1 MSRRG
6 KVVIGLA
13 LLAGAALTVV
23 GALRLRGNEA
33 TGAPAATVTA
43 RRRVFSSTV
52 VATGAV
58 KPQMGAEVRVGA
70 RISGRVLRLHANIRD
85 EVKKGQVLAELEH
98 AELDA
103 IVAERQADLTAAE
116 VRLASVA
123 ALAPREFDRA
133 QAEVDRWRATV
144 ALASKDL
151 KRQENLLRQEFI
163 AQQTR
168 DQAEE
173 RLLVARA
180 QLVTVEKS
188 LDLARTQRGQD
199 DRQQRA
205 EVNRARAV
213 LANSKAQL
221 AYTVITAPLSGVV
234 GSVSTQEGETVAAG
248 LNAPTFLTIVDLSRL
263 QVDAYIDEVDIG
275 KIKIGGKAT
284 FTVDAFPA
292 TEFEARVMAIYPKA
306 FVQDNVVKY
315 VAALDISTA
324 YAGRLRP
331 EMTAAVVLQLEARTV
346 LAVPAKAVR
355 RERGRTLVYVSR
367 SGQPEAQEVRLGW
380 KDGPW
385 TEISGGLAEGQEVL
399 VDAPVDVQATR
410 KE

>member
-1 MSRRG
+1 
-6 KVVIGLA
+6 
-13 LLAGAALTVV
+13 
-23 GALRLRGNEA
+23 
-33 TGAPAATVTA
+33 
-43 RRRVFSSTV
+43 VFSSTV

-85 EVKKGQVLAELEH
+85 QVKKGQVLAELEH

-103 IVAERQADLTAAE
+103 TVAERQADLAAAE

-144 ALASKDL
+144 ALAEKDL

-163 AQQTR
+163 AQQAR
-168 DQAEE
+168 DQSEE
-173 RLLVARA
+173 RLLVARS
-180 QLVTVEKS
+180 QLASVQKS
-188 LDLARTQRGQD
+188 LELARTQRGQD

-205 EVNRARAV
+205 EVNRARAA
-213 LANSKAQL
+213 LANIKAQL
-221 AYTVITAPLSGVV
+221 GYTVITAPLSGVV

-263 QVDAYIDEVDIG
+263 QVDAYVDEVDIG
-275 KIKIGGKAT
+275 KIRVGGKAT

-292 TEFEARVMAIYPKA
+292 TEFEASVMAIYPKA

-324 YAGRLRP
+324 YEGKLRP
-331 EMTAAVVLQLEARTV
+331 EMTAAVALQLEARSV
-346 LAVPAKAVR
+346 LTVPAKALR
-355 RERGRTLVYVSR
+355 RERGRTLVYASR
-367 SGQPEAQEVRLGW
+367 DGQPDARDVKIGW

-385 TEISGGLAEGQEVL
+385 AEIVSGLEEGQEIF
-399 VDAPVDVQATR
+399 VDVPVDPPVTR